1 MNNQT
6 HWRNLMADNKYLGA
20 WDLEVNGKYEPRVV
34 TIEKVYQ
41 DTFVGEMGKEQK
53 VFIKLKEFSKPMVT
67 NRTNFKRLET
77 FFDSFNPSDY
87 VGKQIVLGVEKV
99 KSPQGMVEALRFST
113 RPLPAKKNEMKVFT
127 EASIL
132 VAIDAVRSKSTT
144 VEKIKSQYKLTD
156 EQLKQLQDAE
166 AES

>member
-1 MNNQT
+1 
-6 HWRNLMADNKYLGA
+6 
-20 WDLEVNGKYEPRVV
+20 
-34 TIEKVYQ
+34 
-41 DTFVGEMGKEQK
+41 MGKEQK

-67 NRTNFKRLET
+67 NRTNFKRLEV

-127 EASIL
+127 ESSIL

>member
-67 NRTNFKRLET
+67 NRTNFKRLEV
-77 FFDSFNPSDY
+77 FFNSFNPDDY
-87 VGKQIVLGVEKV
+87 TGKQIVLGAEKV

-113 RPLPAKKNEMKVFT
+113 RPLPAKKDEMKVLT
-127 EASIL
+127 DSSL
-132 VAIDAVRSKSTT
+132 KVAIEAVKTKSTSLD
-144 VEKIKSQYKLTD
+144 KIKSQYKLTPD
-156 EQLKQLQDAE
+156 QLKQLEDAQ
-166 AES
+166 A

>member
-1 MNNQT
+1 MNKQT
-6 HWRNLMADNKYLGA
+6 HWRNMMADNKYLGA

-77 FFDSFNPSDY
+77 FFDSFDPNVY
-87 VGKQIVLGVEKV
+87 VGKQIVLGAEKV

-113 RPLPAKKNEMKVFT
+113 RPLPKNELQPLPDDRFQG
-127 EASIL
+127 
-132 VAIDAVRSKSTT
+132 AIDS
-144 VEKIKSQYKLTD
+144 IKSKRTTFDAINKSFKLTA
-156 EQLKQLQDAE
+156 EQIKLLKDAE
-166 AES
+166 A